1 MTTNLLCLNPS
12 KTEFLIIGLREQ
24 LSKLTYSS
32 DLVPQDL
39 TSPELYTSSV
49 RNLGV
54 TFDKNLTFADHI
66 TKLSQTCYMHIR
78 DLRRLRPI
86 LDYKTACTI
95 DTSIVHSS
103 SIIATLSFTASTLL
117 KL

>member
-1 MTTNLLCLNPS
+1 MSEGKSGGRGPHAALGFILCGPLTAIKNIHCAALS
-12 KTEFLIIGLREQ
+12 EILRHFKI
-24 LSKLTYSS
+24 SNS
-32 DLVPQDL
+32 DLVPQGL

-78 DLRRLRPI
+78 DLRRLRP
-86 LDYKTACTI
+86 
-95 DTSIVHSS
+95 
-103 SIIATLSFTASTLL
+103 
-117 KL
+117 